1 MGNINML
8 YNVITLVTS
17 KGGAGKS
24 TLARSLAAHWM
35 NIGLHPAIIDADPQ
49 GSIIN
54 RHNPDGPF
62 GKITVVAD
70 PEETVFSKIEE
81 LKSINKP
88 VIVDTGGF
96 RNKTTIQALIKTDF
110 ALIPLKPSADDMVV
124 AIDTYQLIKELND
137 TPERQGVP
145 IKVRMIITMS
155 QQGTVIS
162 RHVRSELEAV
172 GLPIM
177 KAEMYQRVA
186 YPETAING
194 LAPSITD
201 PEGAAAHDIARIAA
215 EISSL
220 K

>member
-1 MGNINML
+1 ML

-54 RHNPDGPF
+54 RYNPDGPF

-201 PEGAAAHDIARIAA
+201 PEGAAAQDIARIAA